1 MSTAFEPWRRNFDD
15 WRAIRL
21 LGEGGSGT
29 VLEVENIRDGRHA
42 ALKVLHRRLMADDR
56 AAKRFHREVQ
66 AIRQIQS
73 DHVVQILADGVTA
86 DGAMYLVTELVH
98 GQTLAERLKQG
109 PLPVAVAVE
118 MGAQIAQALAT
129 AHRAGVVHRDLK
141 PANILLEGSTEPASL
156 RVKIIDFGVAKIFS
170 ANESDT
176 HTATGNWVG
185 TRAYMSPEQWLS
197 LASIDGRVDLYAL
210 GVVLFESLTGE
221 LPYRA
226 QTDVEWFRAHTEGPV
241 TNVAARVPVPEI
253 LATLITSLL
262 AKHPD
267 RRPADAESVLTALQA
282 CQATAPEPDVTPYP
296 AAEQSPTS
304 TPAPG
309 TPQQRRGRRLLWG
322 VMSLAVLSVPL
333 LFVTSGRLSRP
344 SSLFPPGLRQP
355 HEPPSV
361 PVRDASTPR
370 ITYASK
376 ELPYWIEFSSFKL
389 GRHEI
394 SRDEYRA
401 FHDEVFPG
409 HPYPWH
415 GAHDYEGT
423 KSRPVSLVSA
433 LDAQRYCAWKFP
445 DGGRLPTVTEWQ
457 IAARSIGD
465 TGVPPAHGAGQ
476 IRLMHDGTDTDSVS
490 TRDMD
495 YAQGAIGIVH
505 FFGNVSEFAQQ
516 QNGKKEAAMVCGSSS
531 ATTFESHKR
540 GESCRRSKGDPDS
553 FVGFRCAMPSRPDR

>member
-1 MSTAFEPWRRNFDD
+1 MSTAFEPWRRDFDD

-170 ANESDT
+170 TNEAES
-176 HTATGNWVG
+176 HTATGSWVG
-185 TRAYMSPEQWLS
+185 TRAYMSPEQWNAPS
-197 LASIDGRVDLYAL
+197 SIDGRADLYAL

-221 LPYRA
+221 PPYYA
-226 QTDVEWFRAHTEGPV
+226 QTDMAWVQAHTEGPV
-241 TNVAARVPVPEI
+241 ANVAARVPVPAR
-253 LATLITSLL
+253 LASLITSLL
-262 AKHPD
+262 AKHPAQ
-267 RRPADAESVLTALQA
+267 RPADAESVLTALQE
-282 CQATAPEPDVTPYP
+282 CQLAAQDNEPTQRPANAERSTANSVRSGRENFATNP
-296 AAEQSPTS
+296 ALWTAVGLTLVSVLFFATRVGRALRAKALQRPRLAQPIE
-304 TPAPG
+304 PAP
-309 TPQQRRGRRLLWG
+309 Q
-322 VMSLAVLSVPL
+322 
-333 LFVTSGRLSRP
+333 
-344 SSLFPPGLRQP
+344 
-355 HEPPSV
+355 
-361 PVRDASTPR
+361 PVRHDPAPLTIEP
-370 ITYASK
+370 
-376 ELPYWIEFSSFKL
+376 PYWIEFPTFKL
-389 GRHEI
+389 GRYEV
-394 SRDEYRA
+394 SRAEYRA
-401 FHDEVFPG
+401 FHDRLLSRG
-409 HPYPWH
+409 PYPWE
-415 GAHDYEGT
+415 GIRDYEST
-423 KSRPVSLVSA
+423 KQRPVSLVSA

-445 DGGRLPTVTEWQ
+445 DGGRLPTVAEWQ

-465 TGVPPAHGAGQ
+465 TGVPPAHGVGQ

-505 FFGNVSEFAQQ
+505 LFGNVSEFAQQ

-531 ATTFESHKR
+531 ATTFEAHRR
-540 GESCRRSKGDPDS
+540 GENCRRSKGDPDS